1 MRSRCCSVT
10 MSALWLV
17 PLAIASVGAASRS
30 AQDPAR
36 NASSM
41 FLVPR
46 SFTATVGGVSAVGVE
61 RSASPRESREGAPV
75 AGDAEP
81 PPLFEPA
88 AWPLDD
94 VKWFHVRASGVQ
106 SNFDEVNAGAE
117 IGAPCAVVIEKPGDT
132 VVGLDVRPREIEF
145 DAHALA
151 AFLAERG
158 FDTDALTDGVADDE
172 SILVRRE
179 ESAKTIIRAGG
190 EEGGVGSAVALHRSG
205 QQAELRL
212 LIDPMGV
219 TRDGEFAFRA
229 YIDIADR
236 TRLRARATNADT
248 FETVDATVNADGI
261 VRFPRGA
268 GGRWFIE
275 VHSFEPIERTPE
287 GDRAAREGDPPRWR
301 WITATVTFAVPG
313 IEEDG
318 R

>member
-1 MRSRCCSVT
+1 MG
-10 MSALWLV
+10 ALWLLS
-17 PLAIASVGAASRS
+17 LALASVVAASRS
-30 AQDPAR
+30 VQDSPSR
-36 NASSM
+36 PSSM

-46 SFTATVGGVSAVGVE
+46 SFAATVGGAAEIGVE
-61 RSASPRESREGAPV
+61 RTAAPRESREVEG
-75 AGDAEP
+75 AEP
-81 PPLFEPA
+81 PPPFEPA
-88 AWPLDD
+88 KWPLEH
-94 VKWFHVRASGVQ
+94 VKWLHVRASGVQ

-117 IGAPCAVVIEKPGDT
+117 VGATCAVTIEKPGDT
-132 VVGLDVRPREIEF
+132 VVGLDVRPREVEF
-145 DAHALA
+145 NAQALA

-179 ESAKTIIRAGG
+179 ESAKTMIRAGG

-229 YIDIADR
+229 YVDVADR

-248 FETVDATVNADGI
+248 FEAFDSPVNADGI
-261 VRFPRGA
+261 VRLPRGA

-275 VHSFEPIERTPE
+275 VHAFEPIERTAE
-287 GDRAAREGDPPRWR
+287 VDRSDRDGEQPRWR
-301 WITATVTFAVPG
+301 WITATVTFAVPR